1 MIMMKNEKFD
11 FTKISM
17 NGRLAYTIMCAER
30 YAKANYP
37 LKDWRKLF
45 AWLWKAT
52 SSFYDE
58 WYYRF
63 MEILPEYLYEFDTYE
78 ESNFDYLSKE
88 DYEFYYMLL
97 KDVDNS
103 MKTLIK
109 IPADISMIYS
119 YMPIP
124 GIGEESIKLVYKSI
138 KILEKKKIELPNPS
152 QIAFSSFKEKN
163 GWGKQFDGKKL
174 SIICNNE

>member
-1 MIMMKNEKFD
+1 MKMMNIEKFD

-17 NGRLAYTIMCAER
+17 NGRLAFTIMCAER
-30 YAKANYP
+30 YAIANYP
-37 LKDWRKLF
+37 LKDWKRLF

-63 MEILPEYLYEFDTYE
+63 MEVLPEYLYEFKNYE
-78 ESNFDYLSKE
+78 DSNFDYLTRE
-88 DYEFYYMLL
+88 EYTFYHELL
-97 KDVDNS
+97 KDVDDN

-109 IPADISMIYS
+109 ISADISMIYC

-124 GIGEESIKLVYKSI
+124 SFGEESIKLVNKSI
-138 KILEKKKIELPNPS
+138 KILKNKKIELPDPT
-152 QIAFSSFKEKN
+152 QISFSSFEEKN
-163 GWGKQFDGKKL
+163 GWGEQFDGKKL
-174 SIICNNE
+174 SIICKNE

>member
-1 MIMMKNEKFD
+1 MIMMNTEKFD

-30 YAKANYP
+30 YAIANYP
-37 LKDWRKLF
+37 LKEWKRLF
-45 AWLWKAT
+45 SWLWKAT

-63 MEILPEYLYEFDTYE
+63 MEILPEYLYEFKNYE
-78 ESNFDYLSKE
+78 DSNFDYLSKE
-88 DYEFYYMLL
+88 DYMFYYELL
-97 KDVDNS
+97 KDVDVN

-109 IPADISMIYS
+109 IPTDISMIYS

-124 GIGEESIKLVYKSI
+124 GIGEDSIKLVNKSI
-138 KILEKKKIELPNPS
+138 KILKNKMIELPDPT
-152 QIAFSSFKEKN
+152 QILFSSFEEKN
-163 GWGKQFDGKKL
+163 GWGEQFDGKKL
-174 SIICNNE
+174 SIICNN